1 MAESLLVGRTFVSGI
16 CKLKPRKPIKTKNL
30 KKCKKKP
37 RSGPRVSPG
46 PYHARGCDHFFSRHH
61 YWHVICLRYF
71 VLSYLPYFSGFR
83 IFSCVGPR
91 RFWRRK
97 IGTRCYT
104 TECRGRLRGPR
115 CTSSRWWLSETTS
128 SSTSSSPFSSK
139 VFPPRYADPVIFV
152 MSVIRRTCK
161 FFIRRPIGTRP
172 VRAPGL

>member
-1 MAESLLVGRTFVSGI
+1 MV
-16 CKLKPRKPIKTKNL
+16 KNL
-30 KKCKKKP
+30 
-37 RSGPRVSPG
+37 GQDPG
-46 PYHARGCDHFFSRHH
+46 PALVLIMPVAVRNFFSRIATPLILTHDQFTVASLR
-61 YWHVICLRYF
+61 VI
-71 VLSYLPYFSGFR
+71 VLTVFSGFR

-97 IGTRCYT
+97 IGTRCCT

>member
-30 KKCKKKP
+30 KKCKKSLDQDQGSALVLIMP
-37 RSGPRVSPG
+37 V
-46 PYHARGCDHFFSRHH
+46 AVTIFFSRHH